1 MNDELPG
8 ATVLPAVIRQVSL
21 ALYATAVVLFAIAI
35 GAPGAMLQGWFGRSL
50 PIHILCALLL
60 LVIAGIVGG
69 LFHLLMGRSFAHLNK
84 VAYEWVRATSWNPL
98 VAVVTNAGQRLDS
111 AEVRALFG
119 VDREEGG
126 NGAGGRRVENE
137 KAGNS

>member
-35 GAPGAMLQGWFGRSL
+35 GALGAMLQGWFGRSL
-50 PIHILCALLL
+50 PIHLLCALLL
-60 LVIAGIVGG
+60 LVIAGMVGG